1 MRETPL
7 DAAPKAATAPRRE
20 VPAHILIVD
29 DEAFIRSSFKLYFE
43 SMGYHVSVADGGD
56 SALVAFGQKTEPVD
70 VVLLDLVMPGTS
82 GIDILRRFKEINDD
96 VEVIIATGCGSMHSA
111 VEALRYGA
119 YDYITKPILNFDD
132 DLLRVVEE
140 ALTERRERL
149 SKRRR
154 VEDVARS
161 PQAPSPGEAAAFYL
175 ELESV
180 AREAFSSRSR
190 GESASRIGAFLEQ
203 FAGVAAAV
211 VLERPGDGSLCSFAR
226 WGAFAGDRRADAL
239 LAPGSQW
246 LRGLETKPGWA
257 RLPPED
263 PALDLLGT
271 RGSVEFL
278 RVQVSVPGTN
288 GRGRDVILLRRADSK
303 GLPLT
308 PDVGLLALV
317 MAHSAASP
325 EGAEG

>member
-1 MRETPL
+1 
-7 DAAPKAATAPRRE
+7 
-20 VPAHILIVD
+20 VD
-29 DEAFIRSSFKLYFE
+29 DEEFIRGSFKLYFE
-43 SMGYHVSVADGGD
+43 SMGYLVSVADGGD
-56 SALVAFGQKTEPVD
+56 SALVAFGQKSEPVD

-82 GIDILRRFKEINDD
+82 GIDVLRRFKELNDD

-119 YDYITKPILNFDD
+119 YDYITKPILNFDE

-140 ALTERRERL
+140 ALAERRERL
-149 SKRRR
+149 TKKRRL
-154 VEDVARS
+154 EDVARS
-161 PQAPSPGEAAAFYL
+161 GQALPPGEVAAFYK

-180 AREAFSSRSR
+180 AKEAFSSRTR
-190 GESASRIGAFLEQ
+190 GESALTIALFLEQ
-203 FAGVAAAV
+203 FAGVAAAA

-226 WGAFAGDRRADAL
+226 WGVFAEDRRADAL

-246 LRGLETKPGWA
+246 LRSLETKTSWA

-263 PALDLLGT
+263 PALDLLGPG
-271 RGSVEFL
+271 GSVEFL
-278 RVQVSVPGTN
+278 RVQVPCFPGTN
-288 GRGRDVILLRRADSK
+288 GGGRDVILLRRAGDKTLSQA
-303 GLPLT
+303 

-317 MAHSAASP
+317 MASSAAPP